1 MITTSRT
8 FPVPPA
14 KLIPWEGY
22 YIYRDGR
29 KVKVYFDLLPNQ
41 QVDTEQ
47 FYEVYELIGTT
58 GSKEMTVLGKNIIE
72 PKTAMTHLPRGY

>member
-1 MITTSRT
+1 MTTTSRT
-8 FPVPPA
+8 FPVPAA

-22 YIYRDGR
+22 YIYRDGK

-47 FYEVYELIGTT
+47 LYEVYELIGTT
-58 GSKEMTVLGKNIIE
+58 GSNKMTVLGDHIID
-72 PKTAMTHLPRGY
+72 PKPTPTHLAKSY